1 MPLLL
6 PSGLGPGLVTGR
18 LFRMANGNAAYV
30 SATVAGAAVVVSGVM
45 QYLTLRRAKEDAER
59 TITATERTARMTALS
74 SATTVGE
81 QGLREDLAE
90 FATLTYEVES
100 AFK

>member
-6 PSGLGPGLVTGR
+6 PSGVGPGLVTGR

-74 SATTVGE
+74 KRDDRLGAGAAGGPGGVRDVDLRSRVG
-81 QGLREDLAE
+81 
-90 FATLTYEVES
+90 V
-100 AFK
+100 